1 MITFTVK
8 LARKMHAEIFYK
20 EQLQISESQI
30 QFGVKKVRLFTFL
43 RLLVFAVFGGALYLV
58 WGNTFVFII
67 LSLLG
72 ITAFLVM
79 VSKSVD
85 AKLALE
91 KAKELKRI
99 NEAEILALH
108 GDWSN
113 FESGQEFSSGMHPF
127 SNDLD
132 LFASKGV
139 FGFLNRTVSA
149 EGKVALAELLLNGS
163 ENPKRNNE
171 IIEALSQEM
180 AWTQKFRVSGSISS
194 REKGVK
200 QSFKNWFTMK
210 IVNPKWLKWMIY
222 IIPSI
227 SIPALILYN
236 FDLISSMVFGTVVT
250 VSMSITGS
258 LLKSTNLIAESV
270 SKYAAK
276 AAVMLDQIR
285 ALNELEVED
294 NSLREIKNEFSKA
307 DLNAI
312 DGLKKFLNIN
322 KRLDLRMNIL
332 ISIPFNIFFAW
343 DLIQRIEVEK
353 WKVKYENAFLEWE
366 KTLVKLEVY
375 ISGATVKFNSPDSI
389 FADFSEDMCIQISGL
404 MHPLLNRSKA
414 ISNEVKMDQNN
425 QFIILTGPNMAGK
438 STFLRSLGLVFVF
451 ANAGFPVF
459 ADSAKIP
466 KVKLYSSM
474 RTSDD
479 MSNESSYF
487 HAELTRLK
495 FIMDALNKNQ
505 SIFILLD
512 EILKGTNSK
521 DKEEGSKKFLKKLQ
535 SKGAKGIIATHDLSL
550 CELSNDNQVFTNAC
564 FDSNI
569 EGENLFFDYTLK
581 SGICKNMN
589 ASFLLKK
596 MQLVD

>member
-1 MITFTVK
+1 MINFTVK
-8 LARKMHAEIFYK
+8 LALKMQAEIFYK
-20 EQLQISESQI
+20 EQLQISENLIQI
-30 QFGVKKVRLFTFL
+30 GVKKVRLFTFL
-43 RLLVFAVFGGALYLV
+43 RLLVFAIFGSALYLI
-58 WGNTFVFII
+58 WGNTFIFSIVLII
-67 LSLLG
+67 G
-72 ITAFLVM
+72 IASFLVM

-108 GDWSN
+108 GDWSS
-113 FESGQEFSSGMHPF
+113 FENGKEFLSGIHPF

-132 LFASKGV
+132 LFAPKGV

-149 EGKVALAELLLNGS
+149 QGKSALANLLLDGAA
-163 ENPKRNNE
+163 NPQQNNE
-171 IIEALSQEM
+171 IIEALSHEI
-180 AWTQKFRVSGSISS
+180 AWTQKFRVSGSINS
-194 REKGVK
+194 REKGVN
-200 QSFKNWFTMK
+200 QSFKNWFSQK
-210 IVNPKWLKWMIY
+210 IANPKWVKWMIFC
-222 IIPSI
+222 IPSI
-227 SIPALILYN
+227 SVPALILYN
-236 FDLISSMVFGTVVT
+236 FDLISSMVFGIIVSI
-250 VSMSITGS
+250 SMSITGR
-258 LLKSTNLIAESV
+258 LVKSTNLIAESV

-276 AAVMLDQIR
+276 ASVMLDQIQ
-285 ALNELEVED
+285 ALNELKIENE
-294 NSLREIKNEFSKA
+294 SLQAIKKEFNKSE
-307 DLNAI
+307 LNAVV
-312 DGLKKFLNIN
+312 GLKQFLNIN
-322 KRLDLRMNIL
+322 KQLDLRMNIL
-332 ISIPFNIFFAW
+332 ISIPLNIFFAW
-343 DLIQRIEVEK
+343 DLIQRNAVEK
-353 WKVKYENAFLEWE
+353 WKMKYENAFLAWE
-366 KTLVKLEVY
+366 ETLVELEVY
-375 ISGATVKFNSPDSI
+375 VSGATVKYNAPNTI
-389 FADFSEDMCIQISGL
+389 FANFSNDMSVQINGL
-404 MHPLLNRSKA
+404 IHPLLNRLKA
-414 ISNEVKMDQNN
+414 ISNEVEMNQNN

-459 ADSAKIP
+459 ADSAIIP

-479 MSNESSYF
+479 LSNESSYF

-495 FIMDALNKNQ
+495 FIMDALNQNQ

-550 CELSNDNQVFTNAC
+550 CELSNDNHVFTNAC
-564 FDSNI
+564 FDSTI

-581 SGICKNMN
+581 PGICKNMN

>member
-1 MITFTVK
+1 
-8 LARKMHAEIFYK
+8 MHAEIFYK
-20 EQLQISESQI
+20 EQLQITESQI

-43 RLLVFAVFGGALYLV
+43 RLLVFAVFGSVLYLV
-58 WGNTFVFII
+58 WGNTFVFSTVSLSGII
-67 LSLLG
+67 
-72 ITAFLVM
+72 AFLLM

-91 KAKELKRI
+91 KARELKRI
-99 NEAEILALH
+99 NENEILALQ
-108 GDWSN
+108 GDWTN

-132 LFASKGV
+132 LFSQKGI

-149 EGKVALAELLLNGS
+149 QGKKALAKLLLNGT
-163 ENPKRNNE
+163 ENPKQNNE
-171 IIEALSQEM
+171 IIEALSHEI

-194 REKGVK
+194 REKGVN
-200 QSFKNWFTMK
+200 QSFKNWFAHNFD
-210 IVNPKWLKWMIY
+210 NPKWVKWMIY
-222 IIPSI
+222 VIPFF

-236 FDLISSMVFGTVVT
+236 FDLISSMVFGTVIT

-276 AAVMLDQIR
+276 AAVMLDQIQ
-285 ALNELEVED
+285 ALNELKVEKD
-294 NSLREIKNEFSKA
+294 SLREIKNEFSKA
-307 DLNAI
+307 ELNAV

-322 KRLDLRMNIL
+322 KQLDLRMNIL
-332 ISIPFNIFFAW
+332 ISIPLNIFFAW
-343 DLIQRIEVEK
+343 DLIQRNKVEK
-353 WKVKYENAFLEWE
+353 WKMKYENALLEWE
-366 KTLVKLEVY
+366 ETLVKLEVY
-375 ISGATVKFNSPDSI
+375 VSGATVKFNFPDSI
-389 FADFSEDMCIQISGL
+389 FANFSEDMSIEINGL
-404 MHPLLNRSKA
+404 THPLLNPTKA
-414 ISNEVKMDQNN
+414 ISNEVEMDQNN

-459 ADSAKIP
+459 ASSASIP

-479 MSNESSYF
+479 LSNESSYF
-487 HAELTRLK
+487 HAELMRLK
-495 FIMDALNKNQ
+495 FIMDALNQNQ
-505 SIFILLD
+505 AIFILLD

-550 CELSNDNQVFTNAC
+550 CELSNYNHVFTNAC
-564 FDSNI
+564 FDSTI
-569 EGENLFFDYTLK
+569 EGENLFFDYTMK

-596 MQLVD
+596 MHLVD

>member
-1 MITFTVK
+1 
-8 LARKMHAEIFYK
+8 MHAEIFYK

-43 RLLVFAVFGGALYLV
+43 RLLVFAVFGSALCLV
-58 WGNTFVFII
+58 WGNTFVFSTVSLSGII
-67 LSLLG
+67 
-72 ITAFLVM
+72 AFLLM

-91 KAKELKRI
+91 KARELKRI
-99 NEAEILALH
+99 NENEILALH

-132 LFASKGV
+132 LFAPKGIY
-139 FGFLNRTVSA
+139 GFLNRTVSA

-163 ENPKRNNE
+163 ENPKQNNE
-171 IIEALSQEM
+171 IIEALSHEI
-180 AWTQKFRVSGSISS
+180 AWTQKFRVSGSINS
-194 REKGVK
+194 REKGVN
-200 QSFKNWFTMK
+200 QSFKNWFAQK

-236 FDLISSMVFGTVVT
+236 FDLISSMVFGIVLT
-250 VSMSITGS
+250 VSMSITGRAI
-258 LLKSTNLIAESV
+258 KSTNLIAESV
-270 SKYAAK
+270 SKYASK
-276 AAVMLDQIR
+276 AAVMLDQIQ
-285 ALNELEVED
+285 ALNELRVEND
-294 NSLREIKNEFSKA
+294 SLQEIKNELNKTE
-307 DLNAI
+307 LNAI
-312 DGLKKFLNIN
+312 LSLKKFLNIN
-322 KRLDLRMNIL
+322 KQLDLRMNIL
-332 ISIPFNIFFAW
+332 ISIPLNIFFAW
-343 DLIQRIEVEK
+343 DFIQRNEVEK

-375 ISGATVKFNSPDSI
+375 VCGATVKFNSPDAI
-389 FADFSEDMCIQISGL
+389 FAEFSEDMSIQITSL
-404 MHPLLNRSKA
+404 MHPLLNRAKA
-414 ISNEVKMDQNN
+414 ISNEVSMDQNN
-425 QFIILTGPNMAGK
+425 QFVILTGPNMAGK

-459 ADSAKIP
+459 ASSASIP

-479 MSNESSYF
+479 LSNESSYF
-487 HAELTRLK
+487 HAELMRLK
-495 FIMDALNKNQ
+495 FIMDALNQNQ
-505 SIFILLD
+505 AIFILLD

-550 CELSNDNQVFTNAC
+550 CELSNDNHVFTNAC
-564 FDSNI
+564 FDSTI

-581 SGICKNMN
+581 PGICKNMN

>member
-1 MITFTVK
+1 
-8 LARKMHAEIFYK
+8 MHAEIFYK

-43 RLLVFAVFGGALYLV
+43 RLLVFAVFGSALYLV

-85 AKLALE
+85 AKLTLE
-91 KAKELKRI
+91 KARELKRI
-99 NEAEILALH
+99 NEVEILALH

-113 FESGQEFSSGMHPF
+113 FESGQEFSTGMHPF

-132 LFASKGV
+132 LFAPKGIY
-139 FGFLNRTVSA
+139 GFLNRTVSA
-149 EGKVALAELLLNGS
+149 EGKGALAELLLNGS

-171 IIEALSQEM
+171 IIEALSHEI
-180 AWTQKFRVSGSISS
+180 AWTQKFRVSGSINS
-194 REKGVK
+194 REKGVN
-200 QSFKNWFTMK
+200 QSFKNWFAQK
-210 IVNPKWLKWMIY
+210 LVNPNWVKSMMY

-236 FDLISSMVFGTVVT
+236 FDLISSMVFGTVIT

-285 ALNELEVED
+285 ALNELKVED

-312 DGLKKFLNIN
+312 DGLKKFLKIN
-322 KRLDLRMNIL
+322 KQLDLRMNIL
-332 ISIPFNIFFAW
+332 ISIPLNIFFAW
-343 DLIQRIEVEK
+343 DLNQRIEVER

-375 ISGATVKFNSPDSI
+375 VSGATVKFNSPDSI

-404 MHPLLNRSKA
+404 MHPLLNLSKA

-479 MSNESSYF
+479 LSNESSYF

-495 FIMDALNKNQ
+495 FIMDALNQNQ
-505 SIFILLD
+505 AIFILLD

-550 CELSNDNQVFTNAC
+550 CELSNENQVFINAC
-564 FDSNI
+564 FDSTI